1 MRFKFLIAGLSI
13 LAMFIACD
21 SEPSIDNNGDA
32 GASGVEIPD
41 DGMKWVANAPCKA
54 EFDRIVLDKT
64 WVKNKTSYFDSRGH
78 ELSFHYGAG
87 GGEFEPQGFMLGD
100 TESLLAD
107 SGVNSGGRIFRC
119 KYTRKWIYDEKTGRL
134 SLFSNEIVKPNSWY
148 SNNYCLV
155 ESLTEGEL
163 VLTGQFGILANN
175 LYEVEANGMDWSYL
189 GEDQDEGSFTRVVYK
204 PVPADEAAAFWEEYP
219 ER

>member
-1 MRFKFLIAGLSI
+1 MRL
-13 LAMFIACD
+13 
-21 SEPSIDNNGDA
+21 
-32 GASGVEIPD
+32 
-41 DGMKWVANAPCKA
+41 PC
-54 EFDRIVLDKT
+54 IVLGKT
-64 WVKNKTSYFDSRGH
+64 WEQNKTSYFDSRGH

-87 GGEFEPQGFMLGD
+87 GGGFDPQGFMLND

-107 SGVNSGGRIFRC
+107 SGINRGGRIFKC

-155 ESLTEGEL
+155 ESLTEEEL

-204 PVPADEAAAFWEEYP
+204 PVPADAEAAFWEEYP